1 MSMVALDLETTG
13 LDVRQDKIIEIGM
26 IRFDGAQVLETYQ
39 TFINPDRP
47 IPPAVTQLT
56 HITNP
61 MVTKAP
67 HILDV
72 LDEVSDFAGNDAI
85 VGHNIGFD
93 LGFLHRYKILMKN
106 RSTDTYELAGVLLP
120 RAGRYKLSALAEQ
133 FNIDAEGKHRAL
145 ADCTM
150 TMKLY
155 NRLIQK
161 AYELPFELLTALI
174 NIAGSSQWNGLGPL
188 REVYA
193 SRVKAGERFNNNKSF
208 RLPAFPPK
216 WDGEQYEL
224 KPAEYPKP
232 LDSEKLSAI
241 LSDGGAFSQHLE
253 RFEPRRQQI
262 EMLQTVC
269 NAFSE
274 GHHTLIE
281 AGTGT
286 GKSFAYLIP
295 AFQWAMQN
303 GERVVIS
310 TNTINLQDQ
319 LINKDIPELE
329 EILETELRATV
340 QKGRGNY
347 LCPRR
352 LASMQ
357 QRQAATPE
365 EMRVLGKVL
374 VWLSENGTGDR
385 GDLNVNG
392 PVEGEV
398 WGRLSAENEGCRP
411 NLCPFRKKNQCPFY
425 SIRAQ
430 AQHSHVIIVNHALL
444 LADAV
449 YAKGVIPDYKY
460 LIIDEGHHLE
470 SAATGALSFRTSLF
484 EINRVLQ
491 DIGTLNSGYTGRL
504 LTALQPKLTDDSYE
518 ELRTITEKIT
528 IKKEDLAPELKNLFD
543 CLRRFMDDARE
554 GKPLTIYGQQYR
566 LADETR
572 SQDGWDEIEIVWS
585 NCESLM
591 LSIMKKVH
599 KMSKKIEES
608 LADDPDEDIDEL
620 NALFKGVF
628 DQLKEIHDTLEDLFM
643 SPDDNMIYWIDLSG
657 TNSRLSLCAAPLSV
671 GPMIQEN
678 LWHEKDCVIL
688 TSATLTTSKQFDY
701 MRERLCAE
709 DADELRVGSPF
720 DYEKSVLLCTP
731 RDVPE
736 PNQPSAQYVLEQTI
750 INLCKAVGG
759 RTLVLFTSY
768 AQLKKTS
775 NNISPEMAKAGI
787 TVFEQGEGVSPSA
800 LLKTFRNTDK
810 AILLGTRSF
819 WEGVD
824 IQGDA
829 LSVVIIAKLPFD
841 VPSDPVIAARAA
853 TFENSFGE
861 YSLPEAILK
870 FRQGF
875 GRLIR
880 SKSDRGLVVI
890 MDNRINTKRYGQ
902 DFINSIPSCTRDSG
916 SVRNLPYTAEKWL
929 KRQMPSGGN

>member
-13 LDVRQDKIIEIGM
+13 LDIRQDKIIEIGM
-26 IRFDGAQVLETYQ
+26 IRFDGAEILDTYQ
-39 TFINPDRP
+39 TFVNPDRP
-47 IPPAVTQLT
+47 IPPVVTQLT

-61 MVTKAP
+61 MVSNAP
-67 HILDV
+67 HIMDV
-72 LDEVSDFAGNDAI
+72 LDEVAEFVGEDTI

-93 LGFLHRYKILMKN
+93 LGFLRRYKILSKN
-106 RSTDTYELAGVLLP
+106 RSTDTYELASVLLP

-133 FNIDAEGKHRAL
+133 FGIDAEGKHRAL

-155 NRLIQK
+155 NKLIEK
-161 AYELPFELLTALI
+161 VYALPFELLTSLI

-188 REVYA
+188 REVYS
-193 SRVKAGERFNNNKSF
+193 SRVKSGEHFNSSKSF
-208 RLPAFPPK
+208 KLPTFPPK

-224 KPAEYPKP
+224 KPAEYPKE
-232 LDSEKLSAI
+232 LDSEKLSEI
-241 LSDGGAFSQHLE
+241 ISEGGAFSQHLE
-253 RFEPRRQQI
+253 RFEPREQQI
-262 EMLQTVC
+262 EMLQTVA
-269 NAFSE
+269 NAFSQ
-274 GHHTLIE
+274 GHHMLIE

-340 QKGRGNY
+340 QKGRSNY
-347 LCPRR
+347 LCPRSF
-352 LASMQ
+352 AAMQ
-357 QRQAATPE
+357 QRQASTPE
-365 EMRVLGKVL
+365 EMRVLGKVM
-374 VWLSENGTGDR
+374 VWLHENGSGDR

-392 PVEGEV
+392 PIEGDI
-398 WGRLSAENEGCRP
+398 WSRISAENEGCRP
-411 NLCPFRKKNQCPFY
+411 NVCQFRRKNQCPFY

-449 YAKGVIPDYKY
+449 YAKGVIPDYRY

-484 EINRVLQ
+484 DISRVIQ
-491 DIGTLNSGYTGRL
+491 DIGTLNNGYTGRL
-504 LTALQPKLTDDSYE
+504 LTALQPKLTDDTYE

-528 IKKEDLAPELKNLFD
+528 NKAEELAPELKNLFD
-543 CLRRFMDDARE
+543 CLRQFMDDLRE
-554 GKPLTIYGQQYR
+554 GRPLTIYGQQYR
-566 LADETR
+566 LAEETR
-572 SQDGWDEIEIVWS
+572 SQDGWNEIEIVWS
-585 NCESLM
+585 NCEALI
-591 LSIMKKVH
+591 LSIMKKVN
-599 KMSKKIEES
+599 KMAKKVEEVNS
-608 LADDPDEDIDEL
+608 DEPDEEIDEL
-620 NALFKGVF
+620 NAMFRGCL

-643 SPDDNMIYWIDLSG
+643 SPSDNMVYWIDLSG
-657 TNSRLSLCAAPLSV
+657 SNSRLSLCAAPLSV
-671 GPMIQEN
+671 GPMIQDR
-678 LWHEKDCVIL
+678 LWNEKDCVIL

-701 MRERLCAE
+701 MKERLSAE
-709 DADELRVGSPF
+709 DADELSVGSPF
-720 DYEKSVLLCTP
+720 DYEKAVLLCTP

-736 PNQPSAQYVLEQTI
+736 PNQPSAQYVLNQTI
-750 INLCKAVGG
+750 ISLCKAVGG

-775 NNISPEMAKAGI
+775 NDISPELNKAGI

-800 LLKTFRNTDK
+800 LLKTFRSTEK

-841 VPSDPVIAARAA
+841 VPSDPIIAARAA
-853 TFENSFGE
+853 TFDNSFAE

-902 DFINSIPSCTRDSG
+902 DFINSIPKCSRTVD
-916 SVRNLPYTAEKWL
+916 SVRNLPTIARKWL
-929 KRQMPSGGN
+929 GK

>member
-13 LDVRQDKIIEIGM
+13 LDIRQDKIIEIGI
-26 IRFDGAQVLETYQ
+26 IRFDGAEVLETYQ
-39 TFINPDRP
+39 TFVNPDRP
-47 IPPAVTQLT
+47 IPPAVSQLT

-72 LDEVSDFAGNDAI
+72 LDEVSEFVGSDTI

-93 LGFLHRYKILMKN
+93 LGFLRRYKILTRN
-106 RSTDTYELAGVLLP
+106 RCTDTYELASVLLP

-133 FNIDAEGKHRAL
+133 FGIDAEGKHRAL

-155 NRLIQK
+155 NRLLKK
-161 AYELPFELLTALI
+161 AYELPFELLSTLI
-174 NIAGSSQWNGLGPL
+174 NLAGSSQWNGLSPL
-188 REVYA
+188 REVYSA
-193 SRVKAGERFNNNKSF
+193 RVKAGEHYNNSKTF
-208 RLPAFPPK
+208 KLPTFPPK
-216 WDGEQYEL
+216 WDGEQFEL
-224 KPAEYPKP
+224 KPAEFPKE
-232 LDSEKLSAI
+232 LDSEKLSGI
-241 LSDGGAFSQHLE
+241 LSAGGAFSRHDE
-253 RFEPRRQQI
+253 RFEPREQQI

-269 NAFSE
+269 DAFSH
-274 GHHTLIE
+274 GHHMLIE

-319 LINKDIPELE
+319 LINKDIPQLE

-340 QKGRGNY
+340 QKGRSNY
-347 LCPRR
+347 LCPKR
-352 LASMQ
+352 LAGMQ
-357 QRQAATPE
+357 SRTAATPE
-365 EMRVLGKVL
+365 EMRVLGKVF

-392 PVEGEV
+392 PIEGEV
-398 WGRLSAENEGCRP
+398 WGRISAENEGCRP
-411 NLCPFRKKNQCPFY
+411 NLCPFRRKNQCPFY

-484 EINRVLQ
+484 DINRLIQ

-504 LTALQPKLTDDSYE
+504 LTAIQPKIADDTYE
-518 ELRTITEKIT
+518 ELRDLTEKIT
-528 IKKEDLAPELKNLFD
+528 EKAEELGPELKNLFD
-543 CLRRFMDDARE
+543 CLRQFMDDARE
-554 GKPLTIYGQQYR
+554 GRPLTIYGQQYR
-566 LADETR
+566 LAEETR
-572 SQDGWDEIEIVWS
+572 SQDGWDEIEIIWS
-585 NCESLM
+585 NCETLM
-591 LSIMKKVH
+591 KSIIKKAL
-599 KMSKKIEES
+599 KMGKKIDEALES
-608 LADDPDEDIDEL
+608 DPDEETDEM
-620 NALFKGVF
+620 NAMFQGLA
-628 DQLKEIHDTLEDLFM
+628 DQLKEIHDTLEAMFM
-643 SPDDNMIYWIDLSG
+643 SPDQNMIYWIDLSG
-657 TNSRLSLCAAPLSV
+657 SSSRLSLCAAPLSV
-671 GPMIQEN
+671 GPMIQES
-678 LWHEKDCVIL
+678 LWNEKDCVIL
-688 TSATLTTSKQFDY
+688 TSATLTTSRQFDY
-701 MRERLCAE
+701 MRERLAAE
-709 DADELRVGSPF
+709 DADEFSVGSPF
-720 DYEKSVLLCTP
+720 DYEKAVLLCTP

-736 PNQPSAQYVLEQTI
+736 PNQPSAQYVLEQTL
-750 INLCKAVGG
+750 INLCRTVGG

-768 AQLKKTS
+768 AQLKRTS
-775 NNISPEMAKAGI
+775 NDIQPELSKYGI

-800 LLKTFRNTDK
+800 LLKTFRNTEK

-829 LSVVIIAKLPFD
+829 LSVVVIAKLPFD
-841 VPSDPVIAARAA
+841 VPSDPIVAARAA

-880 SKSDRGLVVI
+880 SNTDKGLVII
-890 MDNRINTKRYGQ
+890 MDNRINTKRYGL
-902 DFINSIPSCTRDSG
+902 DFINSIPKCTRSTG
-916 SVRNLPYTAEKWL
+916 SVRDLPRLAEHWL
-929 KRQMPSGGN
+929 KDRSQ

>member
-13 LDVRQDKIIEIGM
+13 LDIRQDKIIEIGI
-26 IRFDGAQVLETYQ
+26 IRFDGAEVLETYQ
-39 TFINPDRP
+39 TFVNPDRP
-47 IPPAVTQLT
+47 IPPAVSQLT

-72 LDEVSDFAGNDAI
+72 LDEVSEFVGSDTI

-93 LGFLHRYKILMKN
+93 LGFLRRYKILTRN
-106 RSTDTYELAGVLLP
+106 RCTDTYELASVLLP

-133 FNIDAEGKHRAL
+133 FGIDAEGKHRAL

-155 NRLIQK
+155 NRLLQK
-161 AYELPFELLTALI
+161 AYELPFELLSTLI
-174 NIAGSSQWNGLGPL
+174 NLAGSSQWNGLSPL
-188 REVYA
+188 REVYSA
-193 SRVKAGERFNNNKSF
+193 RVKAGEHYNNSKTF
-208 RLPAFPPK
+208 KLPTFPPK
-216 WDGEQYEL
+216 WDGEQFEL
-224 KPAEYPKP
+224 KPAEFPKE
-232 LDSEKLSAI
+232 LDSEKLSGI
-241 LSDGGAFSQHLE
+241 LSAGGAFSRHDE
-253 RFEPRRQQI
+253 RFEPREQQI

-269 NAFSE
+269 DAFSH
-274 GHHTLIE
+274 GHHMLIE

-319 LINKDIPELE
+319 LINKDIPQLE

-340 QKGRGNY
+340 QKGRSNY
-347 LCPRR
+347 LCPKR
-352 LASMQ
+352 LAGMQ
-357 QRQAATPE
+357 SRTAATPE
-365 EMRVLGKVL
+365 EMRVLGKVF

-392 PVEGEV
+392 PIEGEV
-398 WGRLSAENEGCRP
+398 WGRISAENEGCRP
-411 NLCPFRKKNQCPFY
+411 NLCPFRRKNQCPFY

-484 EINRVLQ
+484 DINRLIQ

-504 LTALQPKLTDDSYE
+504 LTAIQPKIADDTYE
-518 ELRTITEKIT
+518 ELRDLTEKIT
-528 IKKEDLAPELKNLFD
+528 EKAEELGPELKNLFD
-543 CLRRFMDDARE
+543 CLRQFMDDARE
-554 GKPLTIYGQQYR
+554 GRPLTIYGQQYR
-566 LADETR
+566 LAEETR
-572 SQDGWDEIEIVWS
+572 SQDGWDEIEIIWS
-585 NCESLM
+585 NCETLM
-591 LSIMKKVH
+591 KSIIKKAL
-599 KMSKKIEES
+599 KMGKKIDEALES
-608 LADDPDEDIDEL
+608 DPDEETDEM
-620 NALFKGVF
+620 NAMFQGLA
-628 DQLKEIHDTLEDLFM
+628 DQLKEIHDTLEAMFM
-643 SPDDNMIYWIDLSG
+643 SPDQNMIYWIDLSG
-657 TNSRLSLCAAPLSV
+657 SSSRLSLCAAPLSV
-671 GPMIQEN
+671 GPMIQES
-678 LWHEKDCVIL
+678 LWNEKDCVIL
-688 TSATLTTSKQFDY
+688 TSATLTTSRQFDY
-701 MRERLCAE
+701 MRERLAAE
-709 DADELRVGSPF
+709 DADEFSVGSPF
-720 DYEKSVLLCTP
+720 DYEKAVLLCTP

-736 PNQPSAQYVLEQTI
+736 PNQPSAQYVLEQTL
-750 INLCKAVGG
+750 INLCRTVGG

-768 AQLKKTS
+768 AQLKRTS
-775 NNISPEMAKAGI
+775 NDIQPELSKYGI

-800 LLKTFRNTDK
+800 LLKTFRNTEK

-829 LSVVIIAKLPFD
+829 LSVVVIAKLPFD
-841 VPSDPVIAARAA
+841 VPSDPIVAARAA

-880 SKSDRGLVVI
+880 SNTDKGLVII
-890 MDNRINTKRYGQ
+890 MDNRINTKRYGL
-902 DFINSIPSCTRDSG
+902 DFINSIPKCTRSTG
-916 SVRNLPYTAEKWL
+916 SVRDLPRLAEHWL
-929 KRQMPSGGN
+929 KDRSQ

>member
-13 LDVRQDKIIEIGM
+13 LDIRQDKIIEIGM
-26 IRFDGAQVLETYQ
+26 IRFEGQEVLETYQ
-39 TFINPDRP
+39 TFVNPDRP
-47 IPPAVTQLT
+47 IPPVVSQLT

-61 MVTKAP
+61 MVTNAP

-72 LDEVSDFAGNDAI
+72 LDQVSDFAGDDVI

-93 LGFLHRYKILMKN
+93 LGFLRRYKILTRN
-106 RSTDTYELAGVLLP
+106 RSTDTYELASVLLP

-155 NRLIQK
+155 NKLVEMLHQ
-161 AYELPFELLTALI
+161 LPFELLSALI
-174 NIAGSSQWNGLGPL
+174 NTAGSSQWNGLWPL
-188 REVYA
+188 REVYGE
-193 SRVKAGERFNNNKSF
+193 RVKAGERFNSSKNFK
-208 RLPAFPPK
+208 LPAFPPK
-216 WDGEQYEL
+216 WDDEQYEM
-224 KPAEYPKP
+224 KPAEYPKE
-232 LDSEKLSAI
+232 LDSEKLSEI
-241 LSDGGAFSQHLE
+241 LSEGGAFSRHYK
-253 RFEPRRQQI
+253 RFEPREQQI

-269 NAFSE
+269 NAFSQ
-274 GHHTLIE
+274 GHHMLIE

-295 AFQWAMQN
+295 AFYWAIRN

-329 EILETELRATV
+329 NILETELRATV

-352 LASMQ
+352 FMTML
-357 QRQAATPE
+357 QRQASTPE
-365 EMRVLGKVL
+365 EMRVLGKVM
-374 VWLSENGTGDR
+374 VWLNENGTGDR

-392 PVEGEV
+392 PIEGEV
-398 WGRLSAENEGCRP
+398 WGRISAENEGCRP
-411 NLCPFRKKNQCPFY
+411 NLCPYRKKNQCPFY

-430 AQHSHVIIVNHALL
+430 ALHSHVIIVNHALL

-449 YAKGVIPDYKY
+449 YAKGVIPDYRY

-484 EINRVLQ
+484 DINRVLQ
-491 DIGTLNSGYTGRL
+491 DIGTLNNGYTGRL

-518 ELRTITEKIT
+518 ELRNITEKIT
-528 IKKEDLAPELKNLFD
+528 IKAEDLNPELKNLFD
-543 CLRRFMDDARE
+543 CLRQFMDNIRE
-554 GKPLTIYGQQYR
+554 GRPLTIYGQQYR
-566 LADETR
+566 LAEETR

-585 NCESLM
+585 NCEEMM
-591 LSIMKKVH
+591 LSILKKVR
-599 KMSKKIEES
+599 KMSKKVEEILS
-608 LADDPDEDIDEL
+608 DEPDEDIDEL
-620 NALFKGVF
+620 NALFQGAF
-628 DQLKEIHDTLEDLFM
+628 DQLKEIHDTLEALFM
-643 SPDDNMIYWIDLSG
+643 SPDPNMIYWIDLSG
-657 TNSRLSLCAAPLSV
+657 SNSRLSLCTAPLSV
-671 GPMIQEN
+671 GPMIQES
-678 LWHEKDCVIL
+678 LWNEKDCVIL

-701 MRERLCAE
+701 MRERLAAE
-709 DADELRVGSPF
+709 DSDELSVGSPF

-736 PNQPSAQYVLEQTI
+736 PNAPSAQFVLNQAI

-768 AQLKKTS
+768 AQLKRTS
-775 NNISPEMAKAGI
+775 NDINPELNKHGI
-787 TVFEQGEGVSPSA
+787 TVFEQGEGVSATA
-800 LLKTFRNTDK
+800 LLKTFRNTEK
-810 AILLGTRSF
+810 AVLLGTRSF

-829 LSVVIIAKLPFD
+829 LSIVIMAKLPFD
-841 VPSDPVIAARAA
+841 VPSDPIIAARAE

-880 SKSDRGLVVI
+880 SKTDRGLVVI

-902 DFINSIPSCTRDSG
+902 DFINSIPRCSRFTG
-916 SVRNLPYTAEKWL
+916 SVRDLPRIAGEWL
-929 KRQMPSGGN
+929 KQ

>member
-1 MSMVALDLETTG
+1 MVALDLETTG
-13 LDVRQDKIIEIGM
+13 LDIRQDKIIEIGI
-26 IRFDGAQVLETYQ
+26 IRFDGAEVLETYQ
-39 TFINPDRP
+39 TFVNPDRP
-47 IPPAVTQLT
+47 IPPAVSQLT

-72 LDEVSDFAGNDAI
+72 LDEVSEFVGSDTI

-93 LGFLHRYKILMKN
+93 LGFLRRYKILTRN
-106 RSTDTYELAGVLLP
+106 RCTDTYELASVLLP

-133 FNIDAEGKHRAL
+133 FGIDAEGKHRAL

-155 NRLIQK
+155 NRLLQK
-161 AYELPFELLTALI
+161 AYELPFELLSTLI
-174 NIAGSSQWNGLGPL
+174 NLAGSSQWNGLSPL
-188 REVYA
+188 REVYSA
-193 SRVKAGERFNNNKSF
+193 RVKAGEHYNNSKTF
-208 RLPAFPPK
+208 KLPTFPPK
-216 WDGEQYEL
+216 WDGEQFEL
-224 KPAEYPKP
+224 KPAEFPKE
-232 LDSEKLSAI
+232 LDSEKLSGI
-241 LSDGGAFSQHLE
+241 LSAGGAFSRHDE
-253 RFEPRRQQI
+253 RFEPREQQI

-269 NAFSE
+269 DAFSH
-274 GHHTLIE
+274 GHHMLIE

-319 LINKDIPELE
+319 LINKDIPQLE

-340 QKGRGNY
+340 QKGRSNY
-347 LCPRR
+347 LCPKR
-352 LASMQ
+352 LAGMQ
-357 QRQAATPE
+357 SRTAATPE
-365 EMRVLGKVL
+365 EMRVLGKVF

-392 PVEGEV
+392 PIEGEV
-398 WGRLSAENEGCRP
+398 WGRISAENEGCRP
-411 NLCPFRKKNQCPFY
+411 NLCPFRRKNQCPFY

-484 EINRVLQ
+484 DINRLIQ

-504 LTALQPKLTDDSYE
+504 LTAIQPKIADDTYE
-518 ELRTITEKIT
+518 ELRDLTEKIT
-528 IKKEDLAPELKNLFD
+528 EKAEELGPELKNLFD
-543 CLRRFMDDARE
+543 CLRQFMDDARE
-554 GKPLTIYGQQYR
+554 GRPLTIYGQQYR
-566 LADETR
+566 LAEETR
-572 SQDGWDEIEIVWS
+572 SQDGWDEIEIIWS
-585 NCESLM
+585 NCETLM
-591 LSIMKKVH
+591 KSIIKKAL
-599 KMSKKIEES
+599 KMGKKIDEALES
-608 LADDPDEDIDEL
+608 DPDEETDEM
-620 NALFKGVF
+620 NAMFQGLA
-628 DQLKEIHDTLEDLFM
+628 DQLKEIHDTLEAMFM
-643 SPDDNMIYWIDLSG
+643 SPDQNMIYWIDLSG
-657 TNSRLSLCAAPLSV
+657 SSSRLSLCAAPLSV
-671 GPMIQEN
+671 GPMIQES
-678 LWHEKDCVIL
+678 LWNEKDCVIL
-688 TSATLTTSKQFDY
+688 TSATLTTSRQFDY
-701 MRERLCAE
+701 MRERLAAE
-709 DADELRVGSPF
+709 DADEFSVGSPF
-720 DYEKSVLLCTP
+720 DYEKAVLLCTP

-736 PNQPSAQYVLEQTI
+736 PNQPSAQYVLEQTL
-750 INLCKAVGG
+750 INLCRTVGG

-768 AQLKKTS
+768 AQLKRTS
-775 NNISPEMAKAGI
+775 NDIQPELSKYGI

-800 LLKTFRNTDK
+800 LLKTFRNTEK

-829 LSVVIIAKLPFD
+829 LSVVVIAKLPFD
-841 VPSDPVIAARAA
+841 VPSDPIVAARAA

-880 SKSDRGLVVI
+880 SNTDKGLVII
-890 MDNRINTKRYGQ
+890 MDNRINTKRYGL
-902 DFINSIPSCTRDSG
+902 DFINSIPKCTRSTG
-916 SVRNLPYTAEKWL
+916 SVRDLPRLAEHWL
-929 KRQMPSGGN
+929 KDRSQ

>member
-26 IRFDGAQVLETYQ
+26 IRFDGAEVLETYQ
-39 TFINPDRP
+39 TFVNPDRP
-47 IPPAVTQLT
+47 IPPAVSQLT

-61 MVTKAP
+61 MVTHAP

-72 LDEVSDFAGNDAI
+72 LDEVSDFVGDDAI

-93 LGFLHRYKILMKN
+93 LGFLRRYKILTKN
-106 RSTDTYELAGVLLP
+106 RCTDTYELASVLLP

-133 FNIDAEGKHRAL
+133 FGIDAEGKHRAL

-155 NRLIQK
+155 NKLIQK
-161 AYELPFELLTALI
+161 TYDLPFELLAALI
-174 NIAGSSQWNGLGPL
+174 NLAGSSQWAGLGPL
-188 REVYA
+188 REVYS
-193 SRVKAGERFNNNKSF
+193 SRVKSGERFNQNKSF
-208 RLPAFPPK
+208 RLPTFPPK
-216 WDGEQYEL
+216 WDGEQFEL
-224 KPAEYPKP
+224 KPAEFPKE
-232 LDSEKLSAI
+232 LDSEKLSEI
-241 LSDGGAFSQHLE
+241 LSDGGAFSQHDP
-253 RFEPRRQQI
+253 RFEPREQQI

-269 NAFSE
+269 NAFSQ
-274 GHHTLIE
+274 GHHMLIE

-319 LINKDIPELE
+319 LINKDIPQLE
-329 EILETELRATV
+329 EILETDLRATV

-347 LCPRR
+347 LCPKR
-352 LASMQ
+352 LAAMQ
-357 QRQAATPE
+357 SRTAATPE

-374 VWLSENGTGDR
+374 VWLNENGTGDR

-392 PVEGEV
+392 PIESEV
-398 WGRLSAENEGCRP
+398 WSRISAENEGCRP

-449 YAKGVIPDYKY
+449 YAKGVIPDYHY

-484 EINRVLQ
+484 DINRVIQ

-504 LTALQPKLTDDSYE
+504 LTALQPKITDDTYE
-518 ELRTITEKIT
+518 ELREITEKIT
-528 IKKEDLAPELKNLFD
+528 GKAEELAPELKNLFD
-543 CLRRFMDDARE
+543 CLRQFMDDARE

-566 LADETR
+566 LSDETR

-585 NCESLM
+585 NCEELM
-591 LSIMKKVH
+591 RSIIKKAT
-599 KMSKKIEES
+599 KMGKKIEEA
-608 LADDPDEDIDEL
+608 LEDDPDEETDEM
-620 NALFKGVF
+620 NAMFMGLA
-628 DQLKEIHDTLEDLFM
+628 DQLKEIHDILEAMFM
-643 SPDDNMIYWIDLSG
+643 KPEQNMIYWIDLSG
-657 TNSRLSLCAAPLSV
+657 SSSRLSLCAAPLSV
-671 GPMIQEN
+671 GPMIQDS
-678 LWHEKDCVIL
+678 LWNEKDCVIL
-688 TSATLTTSKQFDY
+688 TSATLTTSRQFDY
-701 MRERLCAE
+701 MRERLAAE
-709 DADELRVGSPF
+709 DADELSVGSPF
-720 DYEKSVLLCTP
+720 DYEKAVLLCTP

-736 PNQPSAQYVLEQTI
+736 PSMPSAQHVLEQTL
-750 INLCKAVGG
+750 INLSRTVGG

-768 AQLKKTS
+768 AQLKRTS
-775 NNISPEMAKAGI
+775 NDISPELSKYGI
-787 TVFEQGEGVSPSA
+787 SVFEQGEGVSPSA
-800 LLKTFRNTDK
+800 LLKTFRSTEK

-829 LSVVIIAKLPFD
+829 LSVVVIAKLPFD
-841 VPSDPVIAARAA
+841 VPSDPIVAARAA
-853 TFENSFGE
+853 TFENAFGE

-880 SKSDRGLVVI
+880 SNTDRGLVII

-902 DFINSIPSCTRDSG
+902 DFINSIPKCTRSTG
-916 SVRNLPYTAEKWL
+916 SVRDIPKLAEHWL
-929 KRQMPSGGN
+929 NRE

>member
-13 LDVRQDKIIEIGM
+13 LDIRQDKIIEIGM
-26 IRFDGAQVLETYQ
+26 IRFDGAEILDTYQ
-39 TFINPDRP
+39 TFVNPDRP
-47 IPPAVTQLT
+47 IPPVVTQLT

-61 MVTKAP
+61 MVSNAP
-67 HILDV
+67 HIMDV
-72 LDEVSDFAGNDAI
+72 LDEVAEFVGEDTI

-93 LGFLHRYKILMKN
+93 LGFLRRYKILSKN
-106 RSTDTYELAGVLLP
+106 RSTDTYELASVLLP

-133 FNIDAEGKHRAL
+133 FGIDAEGKHRAL

-155 NRLIQK
+155 NKLIEK
-161 AYELPFELLTALI
+161 VYALPFELLTSLI

-188 REVYA
+188 REVYS
-193 SRVKAGERFNNNKSF
+193 SRVKSGEHFNSSKSF
-208 RLPAFPPK
+208 KLPTFPPK

-224 KPAEYPKP
+224 KPAEYPKE
-232 LDSEKLSAI
+232 LDSEKLSEI
-241 LSDGGAFSQHLE
+241 ISEGGAFSQHLE
-253 RFEPRRQQI
+253 RFEPREQQI
-262 EMLQTVC
+262 EMLQTVA
-269 NAFSE
+269 NAFSQ
-274 GHHTLIE
+274 GHHMLIE

-340 QKGRGNY
+340 QKGRSNY
-347 LCPRR
+347 LCPRSF
-352 LASMQ
+352 AAMQ
-357 QRQAATPE
+357 QRQASTPE
-365 EMRVLGKVL
+365 EMRVLGKVM
-374 VWLSENGTGDR
+374 VWLHENGSGDR

-392 PVEGEV
+392 PIEGDI
-398 WGRLSAENEGCRP
+398 WSRISAENEGCRP
-411 NLCPFRKKNQCPFY
+411 NVCQFRRKNQCPFY

-449 YAKGVIPDYKY
+449 YAKGVIPDYRY

-484 EINRVLQ
+484 DISRVIQ
-491 DIGTLNSGYTGRL
+491 DIGTLNNGYTGRL
-504 LTALQPKLTDDSYE
+504 LTALQPKLTDDTYE

-528 IKKEDLAPELKNLFD
+528 NKAEDLAPELKNLFD
-543 CLRRFMDDARE
+543 CLRQFMDDLRE
-554 GKPLTIYGQQYR
+554 GRPLTIYGQQYR
-566 LADETR
+566 LAEETR
-572 SQDGWDEIEIVWS
+572 SQDGWNEIEIVWS
-585 NCESLM
+585 NCEALI
-591 LSIMKKVH
+591 LSIMKKVN
-599 KMSKKIEES
+599 KMAKKVEEVNS
-608 LADDPDEDIDEL
+608 DEPDEEIDEL
-620 NALFKGVF
+620 NAMFRGCL

-643 SPDDNMIYWIDLSG
+643 SPNDNMVYWIDLSG
-657 TNSRLSLCAAPLSV
+657 SNSRLSLCAAPLSV
-671 GPMIQEN
+671 GPMIQDR
-678 LWHEKDCVIL
+678 LWNEKDCVIL

-701 MRERLCAE
+701 MKERLSAE
-709 DADELRVGSPF
+709 DADELSVGSPF
-720 DYEKSVLLCTP
+720 DYEKAVLLCTP

-736 PNQPSAQYVLEQTI
+736 PNQPSAQYVLNQTI
-750 INLCKAVGG
+750 ISLCKAVGG

-775 NNISPEMAKAGI
+775 NDISPELNKAGI

-800 LLKTFRNTDK
+800 LLKTFRSTEK

-841 VPSDPVIAARAA
+841 VPSDPIIAARAA
-853 TFENSFGE
+853 TFENSFAE

-902 DFINSIPSCTRDSG
+902 DFINSIPKCSRTVD
-916 SVRNLPYTAEKWL
+916 SVRNLPTIARKWL
-929 KRQMPSGGN
+929 GK

>member
-13 LDVRQDKIIEIGM
+13 LDIRQDKIIEIGI
-26 IRFDGAQVLETYQ
+26 IRFDGTEVLETYQ
-39 TFINPDRP
+39 TFVNPDRP
-47 IPPAVTQLT
+47 IPPAVSQLT

-72 LDEVSDFAGNDAI
+72 LNEVSEFVGSDAI

-93 LGFLHRYKILMKN
+93 LGFLRRYKILTKN
-106 RSTDTYELAGVLLP
+106 RCTDTYELASVLLP

-133 FNIDAEGKHRAL
+133 FGIDAEGKHRAL

-161 AYELPFELLTALI
+161 AYELPFELLSTLI
-174 NIAGSSQWNGLGPL
+174 NLAGSSQWNGLGPL
-188 REVYA
+188 REVYSA
-193 SRVKAGERFNNNKSF
+193 RVKAGERYNNSKTF
-208 RLPAFPPK
+208 RLPTFPPK
-216 WDGEQYEL
+216 WDGEQFEL
-224 KPAEYPKP
+224 KPAEFPKK
-232 LDSEKLSAI
+232 LDSEKLSEIISA
-241 LSDGGAFSQHLE
+241 GGAFSRHDE
-253 RFEPRRQQI
+253 RFEPREQQI

-269 NAFSE
+269 DAFSH
-274 GHHTLIE
+274 GHHMLIE

-319 LINKDIPELE
+319 LINKDIPQLE

-340 QKGRGNY
+340 QKGRSNY
-347 LCPRR
+347 LCPKR
-352 LASMQ
+352 LAGMQ
-357 QRQAATPE
+357 SRTAATPE
-365 EMRVLGKVL
+365 EMRVLGKVF

-392 PVEGEV
+392 PIEGEV
-398 WGRLSAENEGCRP
+398 WGRISAENEGCRP
-411 NLCPFRKKNQCPFY
+411 NLCPFRRKNQCPFY

-484 EINRVLQ
+484 DINRLIQ

-504 LTALQPKLTDDSYE
+504 LTTLQPKITDDTYE
-518 ELRTITEKIT
+518 ELRDLTEKIT
-528 IKKEDLAPELKNLFD
+528 EKSEELAPELKNLFD
-543 CLRRFMDDARE
+543 YLRRFMDDARE
-554 GKPLTIYGQQYR
+554 GRPLTIYGQQYR
-566 LADETR
+566 LAEETR
-572 SQDGWDEIEIVWS
+572 SQDGWDEIEIIWS
-585 NCESLM
+585 NCETLM
-591 LSIMKKVH
+591 KSIIKKTL
-599 KMSKKIEES
+599 KMGKKIDEALES
-608 LADDPDEDIDEL
+608 DPDEETDEM
-620 NALFKGVF
+620 NAMFQGLA
-628 DQLKEIHDTLEDLFM
+628 DQLKEIHDTLEAMFM
-643 SPDDNMIYWIDLSG
+643 SPDPNMIYWIDLSG
-657 TNSRLSLCAAPLSV
+657 SSSRLSLCAAPLSV
-671 GPMIQEN
+671 GPMIQES
-678 LWHEKDCVIL
+678 LWNEKDCVIL
-688 TSATLTTSKQFDY
+688 TSATLTTSRQFDY
-701 MRERLCAE
+701 MRERLAAE
-709 DADELRVGSPF
+709 DADEFSVGSPF
-720 DYEKSVLLCTP
+720 DYEKAVLLCTP

-736 PNQPSAQYVLEQTI
+736 PNQPSAQHVLEQTL
-750 INLCKAVGG
+750 INLCRTVGG

-768 AQLKKTS
+768 AQLKRTS
-775 NNISPEMAKAGI
+775 NDIQPELSKYGI

-800 LLKTFRNTDK
+800 LLKTFRDTEK
-810 AILLGTRSF
+810 AVLLGTRSF

-829 LSVVIIAKLPFD
+829 LSVVVIAKLPFD
-841 VPSDPVIAARAA
+841 VPSDPIVAARAA

-880 SKSDRGLVVI
+880 SNTDKGLVII
-890 MDNRINTKRYGQ
+890 MDNRINTKRYGL
-902 DFINSIPSCTRDSG
+902 DFINSIPKCTRSTG
-916 SVRNLPYTAEKWL
+916 SVRDLPRLAEHWL
-929 KRQMPSGGN
+929 KDRIQ

>member
-13 LDVRQDKIIEIGM
+13 LDVRMDKIIEIGM
-26 IRFDGAQVLETYQ
+26 IRFDGAEVLNTYQ
-39 TFINPDRP
+39 TFVNPDRP

-61 MVTKAP
+61 MVSSAP

-72 LDEVSDFAGNDAI
+72 LDEVAQFVGDDTI

-93 LGFLHRYKILMKN
+93 LGFLRRYKILSRN
-106 RSTDTYELAGVLLP
+106 RSTDTYELASVLLP

-133 FNIDAEGKHRAL
+133 FGIDAEGKHRAL

-155 NRLIQK
+155 NKLIEK
-161 AYELPFELLTALI
+161 AYALPFELLTSLI
-174 NIAGSSQWNGLGPL
+174 NTAGSSQWNGLGPL
-188 REVYA
+188 REVYS
-193 SRVKAGERFNNNKSF
+193 SRIRNGEHFNSARSF
-208 RLPAFPPK
+208 KLPVFTPK

-224 KPAEYPKP
+224 KPAEYPKE
-232 LDSEKLSAI
+232 LDSEKLSEI
-241 LSDGGAFSQHLE
+241 ISEGGAFSQHLE
-253 RFEPRRQQI
+253 RFEPREQQI
-262 EMLQTVC
+262 EMLQTVS
-269 NAFSE
+269 NAFSQ
-274 GHHTLIE
+274 GHHMLIE

-340 QKGRGNY
+340 QKGRSNY
-347 LCPRR
+347 LCPRSFV
-352 LASMQ
+352 AMQ
-357 QRQAATPE
+357 QRQASTPE
-365 EMRVLGKVL
+365 EMRVLGKVM
-374 VWLSENGTGDR
+374 VWLHENGSGDR

-392 PVEGEV
+392 PIEGEI
-398 WGRLSAENEGCRP
+398 WGRMSAEHEGCRP
-411 NLCPFRKKNQCPFY
+411 NVCQFRRKNQCPFY

-430 AQHSHVIIVNHALL
+430 AQHSHIIIVNHALL

-449 YAKGVIPDYKY
+449 YAKGVIPDYRY

-484 EINRVLQ
+484 DISRLIQ

-504 LTALQPKLTDDSYE
+504 LTALQPKLTDDTYE
-518 ELRTITEKIT
+518 ELREITEKIT
-528 IKKEDLAPELKNLFD
+528 NKSEELAPELKNLFD
-543 CLRRFMDDARE
+543 CLRQFMDDLRE
-554 GKPLTIYGQQYR
+554 GRPLTIYGQQYR
-566 LADETR
+566 LAEETR
-572 SQDGWDEIEIVWS
+572 SQDGWNEIEIVWS
-585 NCESLM
+585 NCEALI
-591 LSIMKKVH
+591 LSIMKKVN
-599 KMSKKIEES
+599 KMAKKIEEVNS
-608 LADDPDEDIDEL
+608 DEPDEEIDEL
-620 NALFKGVF
+620 NAMFRGCL
-628 DQLKEIHDTLEDLFM
+628 DQLKEIHDTLENLFM
-643 SPDDNMIYWIDLSG
+643 SPDDNMVYWIDLSG
-657 TNSRLSLCAAPLSV
+657 SNSRLSLCAAPLSV
-671 GPMIQEN
+671 GPMIQDR
-678 LWHEKDCVIL
+678 LWNEKDCVIL

-701 MRERLCAE
+701 MKERLSAE
-709 DADELRVGSPF
+709 DADELSVGSPF
-720 DYEKSVLLCTP
+720 DYEKAVLLCTP

-736 PNQPSAQYVLEQTI
+736 PNQPSAQYVLNQTI

-775 NNISPEMAKAGI
+775 NDIGPEMSRAGI

-800 LLKTFRNTDK
+800 LLKTFRSTEK

-841 VPSDPVIAARAA
+841 VPSDPIIAARAA
-853 TFENSFGE
+853 TFDNSFAE

-902 DFINSIPSCTRDSG
+902 DFINSIPKCSRTIDSF
-916 SVRNLPYTAEKWL
+916 RNLPTIARKWL
-929 KRQMPSGGN
+929 GK

>member
-1 MSMVALDLETTG
+1 MSIVALDLETTG
-13 LDVRQDKIIEIGM
+13 LDIRQDKIIEIGM
-26 IRFDGAQVLETYQ
+26 IRFDGSQVLDTYQ
-39 TFINPDRP
+39 TFVNPDRP
-47 IPPAVTQLT
+47 IPPAVSQLT

-61 MVTKAP
+61 MVSNAP

-72 LDEVSDFAGNDAI
+72 LEKISDFVGSDAI
-85 VGHNIGFD
+85 VGHNVGFD
-93 LGFLHRYKILMKN
+93 MGFLQRYKILTRN
-106 RSTDTYELAGVLLP
+106 RCTDTYELASVLLP

-133 FNIDAEGKHRAL
+133 FGIDAEGKHRAL

-155 NRLIQK
+155 NRLIAK
-161 AYELPFELLTALI
+161 AYEMPFELLTSLI
-174 NIAGSSQWNGLGPL
+174 NAAGSSQWNGLGPL
-188 REVYA
+188 REVYS
-193 SRVKAGERFNNNKSF
+193 SRVKAGERFNAGKSF
-208 RLPAFPPK
+208 RLPTFPPK

-224 KPAEYPKP
+224 KPEEYPKE
-232 LDSEKLSAI
+232 LNVDELTEI
-241 LSDGGAFSQHLE
+241 LSENGAFSRHYE
-253 RFEPRRQQI
+253 KFEAREQQI
-262 EMLQTVC
+262 EMLQTVS
-269 NAFSE
+269 NAFSQ

-295 AFQWAMQN
+295 AFQWAIQN

-352 LASMQ
+352 FVNMQ
-357 QRQAATPE
+357 SRTAATPE
-365 EMRVLGKVL
+365 EMRVLGKVM
-374 VWLSENGTGDR
+374 VWLYENGTGDR

-392 PVEGEV
+392 PIEGEV
-398 WGRLSAENEGCRP
+398 WSRISAENEGCHP
-411 NLCPFRKKNQCPFY
+411 NACPFRKKNQCPFY

-449 YAKGVIPDYKY
+449 YAKGVLPDYRY

-470 SAATGALSFRTSLF
+470 SAATGALSFRTSFF

-491 DIGTLNSGYTGRL
+491 DIGTLNSGTCGRL
-504 LTALQPKLTDDSYE
+504 LTALQPQLTDETYD

-528 IKKEDLAPELKNLFD
+528 EKSEELNPELKNLFD
-543 CLRRFMDDARE
+543 CLRRYMDDLRE
-554 GKPLTIYGQQYR
+554 GKPLTIYGQQQR
-566 LADETR
+566 LAEESR
-572 SQDGWDEIEIVWS
+572 SMEGWDEIEIVWS
-585 NCESLM
+585 NCETLM
-591 LSIMKKVH
+591 KSILKKSR
-599 KMSKKIEES
+599 KIANKIEEN
-608 LADDPDEDIDEL
+608 LENEPDEEIDEL
-620 NALFKGVF
+620 NSMFIGLH

-643 SPDDNMIYWIDLSG
+643 SPDPNMIYWIDLSG
-657 TNSRLSLCAAPLSV
+657 NSSRLSLCAAPLSV
-671 GPMIQEN
+671 GPMIKEA
-678 LWHEKDCVIL
+678 LWNEKDCVIL
-688 TSATLTTSKQFDY
+688 TSATLTTAKQFDY
-701 MRERLCAE
+701 MRERLSAE
-709 DADELRVGSPF
+709 DADELSVGSPF

-736 PNQPSAQYVLEQTI
+736 PNQPSAQHVLEQTL
-750 INLCKAVGG
+750 INLCRTVGG

-768 AQLKKTS
+768 AQLKRTS
-775 NNISPEMAKAGI
+775 NDIGSELNKAGI
-787 TVFEQGEGVSPSA
+787 TLFEQGEGVSPSA
-800 LLKTFRNTDK
+800 LLKTFRSTEK
-810 AILLGTRSF
+810 AVLLGTRSF

-829 LSVVIIAKLPFD
+829 LSVVVITKLPFD
-841 VPSDPVIAARAA
+841 VPSDPIIAARSE
-853 TFENSFGE
+853 TFENPFAE
-861 YSLPEAILK
+861 FSLPEAILK

-880 SKSDRGLVVI
+880 SKSDKGLVVI
-890 MDNRINTKRYGQ
+890 MDSRINTKRYGQ
-902 DFINSIPSCTRDSG
+902 EFINSIPRCTRMNG
-916 SVRNLPYTAEKWL
+916 SVRDLPKMASEWL
-929 KRQMPSGGN
+929 KK

>member
-13 LDVRQDKIIEIGM
+13 LDIRQDKIIEIGM
-26 IRFDGAQVLETYQ
+26 IRFDGAEILDTYQ
-39 TFINPDRP
+39 TFVNPDRP
-47 IPPAVTQLT
+47 IPPVVTQLT

-61 MVTKAP
+61 MVSNAP
-67 HILDV
+67 HIMDV
-72 LDEVSDFAGNDAI
+72 LDEVAEFVGEDTI

-93 LGFLHRYKILMKN
+93 LGFLRRYKILSKN
-106 RSTDTYELAGVLLP
+106 RSTDTYELASVLLP

-133 FNIDAEGKHRAL
+133 FGIDAEGKHRAL

-155 NRLIQK
+155 NKLIEK
-161 AYELPFELLTALI
+161 VYALPFELLTSLI

-188 REVYA
+188 REVYS
-193 SRVKAGERFNNNKSF
+193 SRVKSGEHFNSSKSF
-208 RLPAFPPK
+208 KLPTFPPK

-224 KPAEYPKP
+224 KPAEYPKE
-232 LDSEKLSAI
+232 LDSEKLSEI
-241 LSDGGAFSQHLE
+241 ISEGGAFSQHLE
-253 RFEPRRQQI
+253 RFEPREQQI
-262 EMLQTVC
+262 EMLQTVA
-269 NAFSE
+269 NAFSQ
-274 GHHTLIE
+274 GHHMLIE

-340 QKGRGNY
+340 QKGRSNY
-347 LCPRR
+347 LCPRSF
-352 LASMQ
+352 AAMQ
-357 QRQAATPE
+357 QRQASTPE
-365 EMRVLGKVL
+365 EMRVLGKVM
-374 VWLSENGTGDR
+374 VWLHENGSGDR

-392 PVEGEV
+392 PIEGDI
-398 WGRLSAENEGCRP
+398 WSRISAENEGCRP
-411 NLCPFRKKNQCPFY
+411 NVCQFRRKNQCPFY

-449 YAKGVIPDYKY
+449 YAKGVIPDYRY

-484 EINRVLQ
+484 DISRVIQ
-491 DIGTLNSGYTGRL
+491 DIGTLNNGYTGRL
-504 LTALQPKLTDDSYE
+504 LTALQPKLTDDTYE

-528 IKKEDLAPELKNLFD
+528 NKAEELAPELKNLFD
-543 CLRRFMDDARE
+543 CLRQFMDDLRE
-554 GKPLTIYGQQYR
+554 GRPLTIYGQQYR
-566 LADETR
+566 LAEETR
-572 SQDGWDEIEIVWS
+572 SQDGWNEIEIVWS
-585 NCESLM
+585 NCEALI
-591 LSIMKKVH
+591 LSIMKKVN
-599 KMSKKIEES
+599 KMAKKVEEVNS
-608 LADDPDEDIDEL
+608 DEPDEEIDEL
-620 NALFKGVF
+620 NAMFRGCL

-643 SPDDNMIYWIDLSG
+643 SPNDNMVYWIDLSG
-657 TNSRLSLCAAPLSV
+657 SNSRLSLCAAPLSV
-671 GPMIQEN
+671 GPMIQDR
-678 LWHEKDCVIL
+678 LWNEKDCVIL

-701 MRERLCAE
+701 MKERLSAE
-709 DADELRVGSPF
+709 DADELSVGSPF
-720 DYEKSVLLCTP
+720 DYEKAVLLCTP

-736 PNQPSAQYVLEQTI
+736 PNQPSAQYVLNQTI
-750 INLCKAVGG
+750 ISLCKAVGG

-775 NNISPEMAKAGI
+775 NDISPELNKAGI

-800 LLKTFRNTDK
+800 LLKTFRSTEK

-841 VPSDPVIAARAA
+841 VPSDPIIAARAA
-853 TFENSFGE
+853 TFENSFAE

-902 DFINSIPSCTRDSG
+902 DFINSIPKCSRTVD
-916 SVRNLPYTAEKWL
+916 SVRNLPTIARKWL
-929 KRQMPSGGN
+929 GK

>member
-13 LDVRQDKIIEIGM
+13 LDIRQDKIIEIGI
-26 IRFDGAQVLETYQ
+26 IRFDGTEVLETYQ
-39 TFINPDRP
+39 TFVNPDRP
-47 IPPAVTQLT
+47 IPPAVSQLT

-72 LDEVSDFAGNDAI
+72 LNEVSEFVGSDAI

-93 LGFLHRYKILMKN
+93 LGFLRRYKILTKN
-106 RSTDTYELAGVLLP
+106 RCTDTYELASVLLP

-133 FNIDAEGKHRAL
+133 FGIDAEGKHRAL

-161 AYELPFELLTALI
+161 AYELPFELLSTLI
-174 NIAGSSQWNGLGPL
+174 NLAGSSQWNGLGPL
-188 REVYA
+188 REVYSA
-193 SRVKAGERFNNNKSF
+193 RVKAGERYNNSKTF
-208 RLPAFPPK
+208 RLPTFPPK
-216 WDGEQYEL
+216 WDGEQFEL
-224 KPAEYPKP
+224 KPAEFPKK
-232 LDSEKLSAI
+232 LDSEKLSEIISA
-241 LSDGGAFSQHLE
+241 GGAFSRHDE
-253 RFEPRRQQI
+253 RFEPREQQI

-269 NAFSE
+269 DAFSH
-274 GHHTLIE
+274 GHHMLIE

-319 LINKDIPELE
+319 LINKDIPQLE

-340 QKGRGNY
+340 QKGRSNY
-347 LCPRR
+347 LCPKR
-352 LASMQ
+352 LAGMQ
-357 QRQAATPE
+357 SRTAATPE
-365 EMRVLGKVL
+365 EMRVLGKVF

-392 PVEGEV
+392 PIEGEV
-398 WGRLSAENEGCRP
+398 WGRISAENEGCRP
-411 NLCPFRKKNQCPFY
+411 NLCPFRRKNQCPFY

-484 EINRVLQ
+484 DINRLIQ

-504 LTALQPKLTDDSYE
+504 LTTLQPKITDDTYE
-518 ELRTITEKIT
+518 ELRDLTEKIT
-528 IKKEDLAPELKNLFD
+528 EKSEELAPELKNLFD
-543 CLRRFMDDARE
+543 YLRRFMDDARE
-554 GKPLTIYGQQYR
+554 GRPLTIYGQQYR
-566 LADETR
+566 LAEETR
-572 SQDGWDEIEIVWS
+572 SQDGWDEIEIIWS
-585 NCESLM
+585 NCETLM
-591 LSIMKKVH
+591 KSIIKKAL
-599 KMSKKIEES
+599 KMGKKIDEALES
-608 LADDPDEDIDEL
+608 DPDEETDEM
-620 NALFKGVF
+620 NAMFQGLA
-628 DQLKEIHDTLEDLFM
+628 DQLKEIHDTLEAMFM
-643 SPDDNMIYWIDLSG
+643 SPDPNMIYWIDLSG
-657 TNSRLSLCAAPLSV
+657 SSSRLSLCAAPLSV
-671 GPMIQEN
+671 GPMIQES
-678 LWHEKDCVIL
+678 LWNEKDCVIL
-688 TSATLTTSKQFDY
+688 TSATLTTSRQFDY
-701 MRERLCAE
+701 MRERLAAE
-709 DADELRVGSPF
+709 DADEFSVGSPF
-720 DYEKSVLLCTP
+720 DYEKAVLLCTP

-736 PNQPSAQYVLEQTI
+736 PNQPSAQHVLEQTL
-750 INLCKAVGG
+750 INLCRTVGG

-768 AQLKKTS
+768 AQLKRTS
-775 NNISPEMAKAGI
+775 NDIQPELSKYGI

-800 LLKTFRNTDK
+800 LLKTFRDTEK
-810 AILLGTRSF
+810 AVLLGTRSF

-829 LSVVIIAKLPFD
+829 LSVVVIAKLPFD
-841 VPSDPVIAARAA
+841 VPSDPIVAARAA

-880 SKSDRGLVVI
+880 SNTDKGLVII
-890 MDNRINTKRYGQ
+890 MDNRINTKRYGL
-902 DFINSIPSCTRDSG
+902 DFINSIPKCTRSTG
-916 SVRNLPYTAEKWL
+916 SVRDLPRLAEHWL
-929 KRQMPSGGN
+929 KDRRQ

>member
-13 LDVRQDKIIEIGM
+13 LDIRQDKIIEIGM
-26 IRFDGAQVLETYQ
+26 IRFDGAEILDTYQ
-39 TFINPDRP
+39 TFVNPDRP
-47 IPPAVTQLT
+47 IPPVVSQLT

-61 MVTKAP
+61 MVSNAP
-67 HILDV
+67 HIMDV
-72 LDEVSDFAGNDAI
+72 LDEVAEFVGDDTI

-93 LGFLHRYKILMKN
+93 LGFLRRYKILSKN
-106 RSTDTYELAGVLLP
+106 RSTDTYELASVLLP

-133 FNIDAEGKHRAL
+133 FGIDAEGKHRAL

-155 NRLIQK
+155 NKLIEK
-161 AYELPFELLTALI
+161 VYALPFELLTSLI

-188 REVYA
+188 REVYS
-193 SRVKAGERFNNNKSF
+193 SRVKSGEHFNSSKSF
-208 RLPAFPPK
+208 KLPTFPPK

-224 KPAEYPKP
+224 KPAEYPKE
-232 LDSEKLSAI
+232 LDSEKLSEI
-241 LSDGGAFSQHLE
+241 ISEGGAFSQHLE
-253 RFEPRRQQI
+253 RFEPRDQQI
-262 EMLQTVC
+262 EMLQTVA
-269 NAFSE
+269 NAFSQ
-274 GHHTLIE
+274 GHHMLIE

-340 QKGRGNY
+340 QKGRSNY
-347 LCPRR
+347 LCPRSF
-352 LASMQ
+352 AAMQ
-357 QRQAATPE
+357 QRQASTPE
-365 EMRVLGKVL
+365 EMRVLGKVM
-374 VWLSENGTGDR
+374 VWLHENGSGDR

-392 PVEGEV
+392 PIEGDI
-398 WGRLSAENEGCRP
+398 WSRISAENEGCRP
-411 NLCPFRKKNQCPFY
+411 NVCQFRRKNQCPFY

-449 YAKGVIPDYKY
+449 YAKGVIPDYRY

-484 EINRVLQ
+484 DISRVIQ
-491 DIGTLNSGYTGRL
+491 DIGTLNNGYTGRL
-504 LTALQPKLTDDSYE
+504 LTALQPKLTDDTYE

-528 IKKEDLAPELKNLFD
+528 NKAEELAPELKNLFD
-543 CLRRFMDDARE
+543 CLRQFMDDLRE
-554 GKPLTIYGQQYR
+554 GRPLTIYGQQYR
-566 LADETR
+566 LAEETR
-572 SQDGWDEIEIVWS
+572 SQDGWNEIEIVWS
-585 NCESLM
+585 NCEALI
-591 LSIMKKVH
+591 LSIMKKVN
-599 KMSKKIEES
+599 KMAKKVEEINS
-608 LADDPDEDIDEL
+608 DEPDEEIDEL
-620 NALFKGVF
+620 NAMFRGCL

-643 SPDDNMIYWIDLSG
+643 SPNDNMVYWIDLSG
-657 TNSRLSLCAAPLSV
+657 SNSRLSLCAAPLSV
-671 GPMIQEN
+671 GPMIQDR
-678 LWHEKDCVIL
+678 LWNEKDCVIL

-701 MRERLCAE
+701 MKERLSAE
-709 DADELRVGSPF
+709 DADELSVGSPF
-720 DYEKSVLLCTP
+720 DYEKAVLLCTP

-736 PNQPSAQYVLEQTI
+736 PNQPSAQYVLNQTI
-750 INLCKAVGG
+750 ISLCKAVGG

-775 NNISPEMAKAGI
+775 NDISPELNKAGI

-800 LLKTFRNTDK
+800 LLKTFRSTEK

-841 VPSDPVIAARAA
+841 VPSDPIIAARAA
-853 TFENSFGE
+853 TFENSFAE

-902 DFINSIPSCTRDSG
+902 DFINSIPKCSRTVD
-916 SVRNLPYTAEKWL
+916 SVRNLPTIARKWL
-929 KRQMPSGGN
+929 GK

>member
-1 MSMVALDLETTG
+1 MVALDLETTG
-13 LDVRQDKIIEIGM
+13 LDIRQDKIIEIGI
-26 IRFDGAQVLETYQ
+26 IRFDGAEVLETYQ
-39 TFINPDRP
+39 TFVNPDRP
-47 IPPAVTQLT
+47 IPPAVSQLT

-72 LDEVSDFAGNDAI
+72 LDEVSEFVGSDTI

-93 LGFLHRYKILMKN
+93 LGFLRRYKILTRN
-106 RSTDTYELAGVLLP
+106 RCTDTYELASVLLP

-133 FNIDAEGKHRAL
+133 FGIDAEGKHRAL

-155 NRLIQK
+155 NRLLQK
-161 AYELPFELLTALI
+161 AYELPFELLSTLI
-174 NIAGSSQWNGLGPL
+174 NLAGSSQWNGLSPL
-188 REVYA
+188 REVYSA
-193 SRVKAGERFNNNKSF
+193 RVKAGEHYNNSKTF
-208 RLPAFPPK
+208 KLPSFPPK
-216 WDGEQYEL
+216 WDGEQFEL
-224 KPAEYPKP
+224 KPAEFPKE
-232 LDSEKLSAI
+232 LDSEKLSGI
-241 LSDGGAFSQHLE
+241 LSAGGAFSRHDE
-253 RFEPRRQQI
+253 RFEPREQQI

-269 NAFSE
+269 DAFSH
-274 GHHTLIE
+274 GHHMLIE

-319 LINKDIPELE
+319 LINKDIPQLE

-340 QKGRGNY
+340 QKGRSNY
-347 LCPRR
+347 LCPKR
-352 LASMQ
+352 LAGMQ
-357 QRQAATPE
+357 SRTAATPE
-365 EMRVLGKVL
+365 EMRVLGKVF

-392 PVEGEV
+392 PIEGEV
-398 WGRLSAENEGCRP
+398 WGRISAENEGCRP
-411 NLCPFRKKNQCPFY
+411 NLCPFRRKNQCPFY

-484 EINRVLQ
+484 DINRLIL

-504 LTALQPKLTDDSYE
+504 LTAIQPKIADDTYE
-518 ELRTITEKIT
+518 ELRDLTEKIT
-528 IKKEDLAPELKNLFD
+528 EKAEELGPELKNLFD
-543 CLRRFMDDARE
+543 CLRQFMDDARE
-554 GKPLTIYGQQYR
+554 GRPLTIYGQQYR
-566 LADETR
+566 LAEETR
-572 SQDGWDEIEIVWS
+572 SQDGWDEIEIIWS
-585 NCESLM
+585 NCETLM
-591 LSIMKKVH
+591 KSIIKKAL
-599 KMSKKIEES
+599 KMGKKIDEALES
-608 LADDPDEDIDEL
+608 DPDEETDEM
-620 NALFKGVF
+620 NAMFQGLA
-628 DQLKEIHDTLEDLFM
+628 DQLKEIHDTLEAMFM
-643 SPDDNMIYWIDLSG
+643 SPDQNMMYWIDLSG
-657 TNSRLSLCAAPLSV
+657 SSSRLSLCAAPLSV
-671 GPMIQEN
+671 GPMIQES
-678 LWHEKDCVIL
+678 LWNEKDCVIL
-688 TSATLTTSKQFDY
+688 TSATLTTSRQFDY
-701 MRERLCAE
+701 MRERLAAE
-709 DADELRVGSPF
+709 DADEFSVGSPF
-720 DYEKSVLLCTP
+720 DYEKAVLLCTP

-736 PNQPSAQYVLEQTI
+736 PNQPSAQYVLEQTL
-750 INLCKAVGG
+750 INLCRTVGG

-768 AQLKKTS
+768 AQLKRTS
-775 NNISPEMAKAGI
+775 NDIQPELSKYGI

-800 LLKTFRNTDK
+800 LLKTFRNTEK

-829 LSVVIIAKLPFD
+829 LSVVVIAKLPFD
-841 VPSDPVIAARAA
+841 VPSDPIVAARAA

-880 SKSDRGLVVI
+880 SNTDKGLVII
-890 MDNRINTKRYGQ
+890 MDNRINTKRYGL
-902 DFINSIPSCTRDSG
+902 DFINSIPKCTRSTG
-916 SVRNLPYTAEKWL
+916 SVRDLPRLAEHWL
-929 KRQMPSGGN
+929 KDRSQ

>member
-1 MSMVALDLETTG
+1 MVALDLETTG
-13 LDVRQDKIIEIGM
+13 LDIRQDKIIEIGI
-26 IRFDGAQVLETYQ
+26 IRFDGAEVLETYQ
-39 TFINPDRP
+39 TFVNPDRP
-47 IPPAVTQLT
+47 IPPAVSQLT

-72 LDEVSDFAGNDAI
+72 LDEVSEFVGSDTI

-93 LGFLHRYKILMKN
+93 LGFLRRYKILTRN
-106 RSTDTYELAGVLLP
+106 RCTDTYELASVLLP

-133 FNIDAEGKHRAL
+133 FGIDAEGKHRAL

-155 NRLIQK
+155 NRLLKK
-161 AYELPFELLTALI
+161 AYELPFELLSTLI
-174 NIAGSSQWNGLGPL
+174 NLAGSSQWNGLSPL
-188 REVYA
+188 REVYSA
-193 SRVKAGERFNNNKSF
+193 RVKAGEHYNNSKTF
-208 RLPAFPPK
+208 KLPTFPPK
-216 WDGEQYEL
+216 WDGEQFEL
-224 KPAEYPKP
+224 KPAEFPKE
-232 LDSEKLSAI
+232 LDSEKLSGI
-241 LSDGGAFSQHLE
+241 LSAGGAFSRHDE
-253 RFEPRRQQI
+253 RFEPREQQI

-269 NAFSE
+269 DAFSH
-274 GHHTLIE
+274 GHHMLIE

-319 LINKDIPELE
+319 LINKDIPQLE

-340 QKGRGNY
+340 QKGRSNY
-347 LCPRR
+347 LCPKR
-352 LASMQ
+352 LAGMQ
-357 QRQAATPE
+357 SRTAATPE
-365 EMRVLGKVL
+365 EMRVLGKVF

-392 PVEGEV
+392 PIEGEV
-398 WGRLSAENEGCRP
+398 WGRISAENEGCRP
-411 NLCPFRKKNQCPFY
+411 NLCPFRRKNQCPFY

-484 EINRVLQ
+484 DINRLIQ

-504 LTALQPKLTDDSYE
+504 LTAIQPKIADDTYE
-518 ELRTITEKIT
+518 ELRDLTEKIT
-528 IKKEDLAPELKNLFD
+528 EKAEELGPELKNLFD
-543 CLRRFMDDARE
+543 CLRQFMDDARE
-554 GKPLTIYGQQYR
+554 GRPLTIYGQQYR
-566 LADETR
+566 LAEETR
-572 SQDGWDEIEIVWS
+572 SQDGWDEIEIIWS
-585 NCESLM
+585 NCETLM
-591 LSIMKKVH
+591 KSIIKKAL
-599 KMSKKIEES
+599 KMGKKIDEALES
-608 LADDPDEDIDEL
+608 DPDEETDEM
-620 NALFKGVF
+620 NAMFQGLA
-628 DQLKEIHDTLEDLFM
+628 DQLKEIHDTLEAMFM
-643 SPDDNMIYWIDLSG
+643 SPDQNMIYWIDLSG
-657 TNSRLSLCAAPLSV
+657 SSSRLSLCAAPLSV
-671 GPMIQEN
+671 GPMIQES
-678 LWHEKDCVIL
+678 LWNEKDCVIL
-688 TSATLTTSKQFDY
+688 TSATLTTSRQFDY
-701 MRERLCAE
+701 MRERLAAE
-709 DADELRVGSPF
+709 DADEFSVGSPF
-720 DYEKSVLLCTP
+720 DYEKAVLLCTP

-736 PNQPSAQYVLEQTI
+736 PNQPSAQYVLEQTL
-750 INLCKAVGG
+750 INLCRTVGG

-768 AQLKKTS
+768 AQLKRTS
-775 NNISPEMAKAGI
+775 NDIQPELSKYGI

-800 LLKTFRNTDK
+800 LLKTFRNTEK

-829 LSVVIIAKLPFD
+829 LSVVVIAKLPFD
-841 VPSDPVIAARAA
+841 VPSDPIVAARAA

-880 SKSDRGLVVI
+880 SNTDKGLVII
-890 MDNRINTKRYGQ
+890 MDNRINTKRYGL
-902 DFINSIPSCTRDSG
+902 DFINSIPKCTRSTG
-916 SVRNLPYTAEKWL
+916 SVRDLPRLAEHWL
-929 KRQMPSGGN
+929 KDRSQ

>member
-26 IRFDGAQVLETYQ
+26 IRFDGSEVLETYQ
-39 TFINPDRP
+39 TFVNPDRP

-61 MVTKAP
+61 MVSKAP

-72 LDEVSDFAGNDAI
+72 LDEVSEFVGNDTI
-85 VGHNIGFD
+85 VGHNVSFD
-93 LGFLHRYKILMKN
+93 LGFLHRYKILTKN
-106 RSTDTYELAGVLLP
+106 RSTDTYDLASVLLP

-133 FNIDAEGKHRAL
+133 FGIDAEGKHRAL

-155 NRLIQK
+155 NRLIK
-161 AYELPFELLTALI
+161 KVYEMPFELLTSLI
-174 NIAGSSQWNGLGPL
+174 NAAGSSQWVGLGPL
-188 REVYA
+188 REVYS
-193 SRVKAGERFNNNKSF
+193 SRIKSGEHFNSSKSF
-208 RLPAFPPK
+208 KLPVFPPK
-216 WDGEQYEL
+216 WDGEQFEL
-224 KPAEYPKP
+224 KPAENIRE
-232 LDSEKLSAI
+232 LDSEQLSEI
-241 LSDGGAFSQHLE
+241 LSDDGAFSRHYE
-253 RFEPRRQQI
+253 KFEAREQQI

-269 NAFSE
+269 DAFSN
-274 GHHTLIE
+274 GHHMLIE

-295 AFQWAMQN
+295 AFQWAIQN

-329 EILETELRATV
+329 EILETDLRATV

-352 LASMQ
+352 FVNMLS
-357 QRQAATPE
+357 RGAATPE
-365 EMRVLGKVL
+365 EMRVLGKVM
-374 VWLSENGTGDR
+374 VWLYENGTGDR
-385 GDLNVNG
+385 GDLNING
-392 PVEGEV
+392 PIEGEV
-398 WGRLSAENEGCRP
+398 WSRISAENEGCRP
-411 NLCPFRKKNQCPFY
+411 NACPFRRKNQCPFY

-449 YAKGVIPDYKY
+449 YAKGVIPDYRY

-470 SAATGALSFRTSLF
+470 SAATGALSFKTSF
-484 EINRVLQ
+484 YEITRVIQ

-504 LTALQPKLTDDSYE
+504 LTALQPKLTDETYE
-518 ELRTITEKIT
+518 ELRTITEKLT
-528 IKKEDLAPELKNLFD
+528 NKAEDLTPELKNLFE
-543 CLRRFMDDARE
+543 CLRRFMDDLRE
-554 GKPLTIYGQQYR
+554 GKPLTIYGQQQR
-566 LADETR
+566 LATETR
-572 SQDGWDEIEIVWS
+572 SMDGWDEIEIVWS
-585 NCESLM
+585 NCETLM
-591 LSIMKKVH
+591 RSILKKTN
-599 KMSKKIEES
+599 KMAKKIEEALS
-608 LADDPDEDIDEL
+608 DDPDEDIDEM
-620 NALFKGVF
+620 NAMFKGLH
-628 DQLKEIHDTLEDLFM
+628 DQLREIYDTLEALFM
-643 SPDDNMIYWIDLSG
+643 NPDPNMIYWIDLSG
-657 TNSRLSLCAAPLSV
+657 SNSRLSLCAAPLSV
-671 GPMIQEN
+671 GPMIQDA
-678 LWHEKDCVIL
+678 LWNEKDCVIL
-688 TSATLTTSKQFDY
+688 TSATLTTAKQFDY
-701 MRERLCAE
+701 MRERLSAE
-709 DADELRVGSPF
+709 DADEMSVGSPF
-720 DYEKSVLLCTP
+720 DYEKAVLLCTP

-736 PNQPSAQYVLEQTI
+736 PNQPSAQFVLEQTL
-750 INLCKAVGG
+750 INLCRTVGG

-768 AQLKKTS
+768 AQLKRTS
-775 NNISPEMAKAGI
+775 NDIGPEMSKAGI
-787 TVFEQGEGVSPSA
+787 TVFEQGEGVSPAA
-800 LLKTFRNTDK
+800 LLKTFRSTEK

-829 LSVVIIAKLPFD
+829 LSIVVITKLPFD
-841 VPSDPVIAARAA
+841 VPSDPIIAARSA
-853 TFENSFGE
+853 TFENPFGE

-902 DFINSIPSCTRDSG
+902 DFINSIPRCTRITG
-916 SVRNLPYTAEKWL
+916 SVRDLPKLALDWL
-929 KRQMPSGGN
+929 NKK

>member
-1 MSMVALDLETTG
+1 MSVVALDLETTG

-26 IRFDGAQVLETYQ
+26 IRFDGNEVLETYQ
-39 TFINPDRP
+39 TFVNPDRP

-61 MVTKAP
+61 MVSKAP

-72 LDEVSDFAGNDAI
+72 LDEVAEFVGNDSV
-85 VGHNIGFD
+85 VGHNVGFD
-93 LGFLHRYKILMKN
+93 LSFLHRYKILTKN
-106 RSTDTYELAGVLLP
+106 RSTDTYDLASVLLP

-133 FNIDAEGKHRAL
+133 FGIDVEGKHRAL

-161 AYELPFELLTALI
+161 VYEMPFELLSSLI
-174 NIAGSSQWNGLGPL
+174 NAAGSSQWVGLGPL
-188 REVYA
+188 REVYSA
-193 SRVKAGERFNNNKSF
+193 RIKAGEHFNSSKSF
-208 RLPAFPPK
+208 KLPVFPPK

-224 KPAEYPKP
+224 KPAEYPKE
-232 LDSEKLSAI
+232 LDSEQLSEI
-241 LSDGGAFSQHLE
+241 LSDDGAFSRHYE
-253 RFEPRRQQI
+253 KFEAREQQI

-269 NAFSE
+269 DAFSK
-274 GHHTLIE
+274 GHHMLIE

-295 AFQWAMQN
+295 AFQWAIQN

-329 EILETELRATV
+329 EILETDLRATV

-352 LASMQ
+352 FVNMLSRGAS
-357 QRQAATPE
+357 TPE
-365 EMRVLGKVL
+365 EMRVLGKVMI
-374 VWLSENGTGDR
+374 WLYENGTGDR
-385 GDLNVNG
+385 GDLNING
-392 PVEGEV
+392 PIEGEV
-398 WGRLSAENEGCRP
+398 WGRISAENEGCRP
-411 NLCPFRKKNQCPFY
+411 NVCPFRRKNQCPFY

-449 YAKGVIPDYKY
+449 YAKGVIPDYRY

-470 SAATGALSFRTSLF
+470 SAATGALSFKTSF
-484 EINRVLQ
+484 YEITRVIQ
-491 DIGTLNSGYTGRL
+491 DIGTLSSGYTGRL
-504 LTALQPKLTDDSYE
+504 LTALQPKLTDDTYE
-518 ELRTITEKIT
+518 ELRTLTEKIT
-528 IKKEDLAPELKNLFD
+528 IKAEDLAPELKNLFE
-543 CLRRFMDDARE
+543 CLRRFMDDIRE
-554 GKPLTIYGQQYR
+554 GKPLTIYGQQQR
-566 LADETR
+566 LGEETR
-572 SQDGWDEIEIVWS
+572 SMDGWDEIEIVWS
-585 NCESLM
+585 NCETLM
-591 LSIMKKVH
+591 RSILKKSN
-599 KMSKKIEES
+599 KMAKKIEEV
-608 LADDPDEDIDEL
+608 LADDPDEEIDEM
-620 NALFKGVF
+620 NAMFKGLH
-628 DQLKEIHDTLEDLFM
+628 DQLREIYDTLEALFM
-643 SPDDNMIYWIDLSG
+643 GPDPNMIYWIDLSG
-657 TNSRLSLCAAPLSV
+657 SNSRLSLCAAPLTV
-671 GPMIQEN
+671 GPMIQDA
-678 LWHEKDCVIL
+678 LWNEKDCVIL
-688 TSATLTTSKQFDY
+688 TSATLTTAKQFDY
-701 MRERLCAE
+701 MRERLAAE
-709 DADELRVGSPF
+709 DADEMSVGSPF
-720 DYEKSVLLCTP
+720 DYEKAVLLCTP

-736 PNQPSAQYVLEQTI
+736 PNQPSAQFVLEQTL
-750 INLCKAVGG
+750 INLCRTVGG

-768 AQLKKTS
+768 AQLKRTS
-775 NNISPEMAKAGI
+775 NDIAPEMSKAGI
-787 TVFEQGEGVSPSA
+787 TVFEQGEGVSPAA
-800 LLKTFRNTDK
+800 LLKTFRSTKK
-810 AILLGTRSF
+810 AVLLGTRSF

-829 LSVVIIAKLPFD
+829 LSIVVITKLPFD
-841 VPSDPVIAARAA
+841 VPSDPIIAARSA
-853 TFENSFGE
+853 TFENPFAE

-902 DFINSIPSCTRDSG
+902 EFINSIPRCTRITG
-916 SVRNLPYTAEKWL
+916 SVRDLPRLAYDWL
-929 KRQMPSGGN
+929 SKK

>member
-1 MSMVALDLETTG
+1 MVALDLETTG
-13 LDVRQDKIIEIGM
+13 LDIRQDKIIEIGM
-26 IRFDGAQVLETYQ
+26 IRFDGSEVLETYQ
-39 TFINPDRP
+39 TFVNPDRP

-61 MVTKAP
+61 MVSDAP

-72 LDEVSDFAGNDAI
+72 LDQVSDFVGNDTI

-93 LGFLHRYKILMKN
+93 LSFLRRYKILTRS
-106 RSTDTYELAGVLLP
+106 RSTDTYELASVLLP

-155 NRLIQK
+155 NKLIEK
-161 AYELPFELLTALI
+161 IYELPFELLTTLI
-174 NIAGSSQWNGLGPL
+174 NIAGASQWNGLGPL
-188 REVYA
+188 REVYSA
-193 SRVKAGERFNNNKSF
+193 RLKTGEHFNSKRSF
-208 RLPAFPPK
+208 KLPIFPPK
-216 WDGEQYEL
+216 WEGEQYEL
-224 KPAEYPKP
+224 KPAEYPKE
-232 LDSEKLSAI
+232 LDSEKLSEI
-241 LSDGGAFSQHLE
+241 LSEGGAFSLHNE
-253 RFEPRRQQI
+253 RFEPREQQI
-262 EMLQTVC
+262 EMLQTVSE
-269 NAFSE
+269 AFSK
-274 GHHTLIE
+274 GHHMLIE

-352 LASMQ
+352 LISMQ
-357 QRQAATPE
+357 NRQAASPE

-374 VWLSENGTGDR
+374 VWLNENGTGDR
-385 GDLNVNG
+385 GDINVNG
-392 PVEGEV
+392 PVEGEI
-398 WGRLSAENEGCRP
+398 WSRISAENEGCRP
-411 NLCPFRKKNQCPFY
+411 NSCPYRRNNQCPFY

-430 AQHSHVIIVNHALL
+430 ALHSHVIIVNHALL

-449 YAKGVIPDYKY
+449 YAKGVIPEYRY

-470 SAATGALSFRTSLF
+470 SAATGSMSFKTSIF
-484 EINRVLQ
+484 EINRVIQ
-491 DIGTLNSGYTGRL
+491 DIGTLNSGFIGRL
-504 LTALQPKLTDDSYE
+504 RTSIQPKLTDDNFE
-518 ELRTITEKIT
+518 ELSTIAEKIT
-528 IKKEDLAPELKNLFD
+528 NKEEELAPELKNLFD
-543 CLRRFMDDARE
+543 CLRQFMDDARE

-566 LADETR
+566 LAEETR
-572 SQDGWDEIEIVWS
+572 SMDGWDEIEIIWS
-585 NCESLM
+585 NCESL
-591 LSIMKKVH
+591 LRSILKKAS
-599 KMSKKIEES
+599 KFGKKIEEALS
-608 LADDPDEDIDEL
+608 DDPEEEIDEM
-620 NALFKGVF
+620 NAMFKGSI
-628 DQLKEIHDTLEDLFM
+628 DQLKQIHDTLEDLFM
-643 SPDDNMIYWIDLSG
+643 APDPNTIYWIDLSG
-657 TNSRLSLCAAPLSV
+657 SNFRLSLCTAPLSV
-671 GPMIQEN
+671 GPMIQET
-678 LWHEKDCVIL
+678 LWNEKDCVIL

-701 MRERLCAE
+701 MKERLAAE
-709 DADELRVGSPF
+709 DADEFRVGSPF
-720 DYEKSVLLCTP
+720 DYQKSVLLCTP

-736 PNQPSAQYVLEQTI
+736 PNQPSAQFILDQTI

-768 AQLKKTS
+768 AQLKRTS
-775 NNISPEMAKAGI
+775 NDISAELGKFGI

-800 LLKTFRNTDK
+800 LLKTFRNTNK
-810 AILLGTRSF
+810 AVLLGTRSF

-829 LSVVIIAKLPFD
+829 LSIVIIAKLPFD
-841 VPSDPVIAARAA
+841 VPSDPIIAARSA
-853 TFENSFGE
+853 TFENPFGE

-880 SKSDRGLVVI
+880 SKTDRGLVII

-902 DFINSIPSCTRDSG
+902 DFINSIPACTRKSV
-916 SVRNLPYTAEKWL
+916 SVRELPREAVAWL
-929 KRQMPSGGN
+929 KK